1 MKDVPLP
8 EGRSPSDAAQR
19 RKPWLADRLSSW
31 LGHGRKPRASP
42 GAGDA
47 AAGDPAGGAP
57 AEPLSAREE
66 EQLRGALRLCLQAR
80 QTDSVAAGATAQFM
94 HRYQESG
101 AARRAELL
109 RVLALECGEQA
120 GATGAATLSGALA
133 GTRVR
138 FFKRFNTLPGGL
150 PFLVGLRADML
161 RQRKEIPQIAPLEE
175 DLGGLFSTWFDVG
188 FLELRPIT
196 WDSPAS
202 LLEKLMRYEAVH
214 EISSWADLRNRVDS
228 DRRCYAFF
236 HARWPSEPLIF
247 VEVAFLPE
255 MAGNVQALLDENAPL
270 EDLRKARWAI
280 FYSISNTQ
288 PGLRGVSF
296 GNFLLKRVIEEL
308 RREFPKLSSFAT
320 LSPIPGLNDW
330 LRKLDGAAVQ
340 EYIGASIAR
349 KLRKLDADFSLPTG
363 AALPAWLQ
371 EREEAEA
378 GGNTAGAARPA
389 GKAADALAL
398 RRDAALRLAAHY
410 LARETDR
417 DMPLDPVARFH
428 LGNGARIERLNWQA
442 DMSKKGLRQSSGLMV
457 NYLYDLDELDGNL
470 RKLAEGQP
478 AVGRAVAKLL

>member
-8 EGRSPSDAAQR
+8 EGLDTAQR
-19 RKPWLADRLSSW
+19 KKPRLADRLSSW
-31 LGHGRKPRASP
+31 LGHGRKPRP
-42 GAGDA
+42 GPEAGDA
-47 AAGDPAGGAP
+47 AA
-57 AEPLSAREE
+57 PLSAREE
-66 EQLRGALRLCLQAR
+66 EQLRGSLRLCLQAR

-94 HRYQESG
+94 QRYQESG
-101 AARRAELL
+101 AAQRTELL

-120 GATGAATLSGALA
+120 GAAGAATLSGALA

-236 HARWPSEPLIF
+236 HSRWPNEPLIF

-270 EDLRKARWAI
+270 EDLSKARWAI

-330 LRKLDGAAVQ
+330 LRKLDGAQAQ
-340 EYIGASIAR
+340 EYIGASIAK
-349 KLRKLDADFSLPTG
+349 KLRKLDADFSLPSG
-363 AALPAWLQ
+363 VALPSWLQ
-371 EREEAEA
+371 EREAAEDA
-378 GGNTAGAARPA
+378 GGADAAARP
-389 GKAADALAL
+389 GHKAADAQAL
-398 RRDAALRLAAHY
+398 RRDAAMRLAAHY
-410 LARETDR
+410 LARETHK

>member
-8 EGRSPSDAAQR
+8 EGRADAAQR

-31 LGHGRKPRASP
+31 LGHGRKRPAAI
-42 GAGDA
+42 GADA
-47 AAGDPAGGAP
+47 AAAGAP

-66 EQLRGALRLCLQAR
+66 RELRGALRLCLQAR
-80 QTDSVAAGATAQFM
+80 QTDSVAAEATAQFM
-94 HRYQESG
+94 RRYQESG
-101 AARRAELL
+101 MARRTELL
-109 RVLALECGEQA
+109 RVLALECSEQA
-120 GATGAATLSGALA
+120 GTPGTSSATLAGALA

-138 FFKRFNTLPGGL
+138 FFKRFNTLSGGL

-161 RQRKEIPQIAPLEE
+161 RHRKEIPQLVPLEE

-214 EISSWADLRNRVDS
+214 EISSWADLRNRLDS

-236 HARWPSEPLIF
+236 HPRWPSEPLIF

-255 MAGNVQALLDENAPL
+255 MAGNVQALLDENAPV
-270 EDLRKARWAI
+270 EDLRKVRWAI

-296 GNFLLKRVIEEL
+296 GNFLLKRVIDEL
-308 RREFPKLSSFAT
+308 RSEFPKLSSFAT

-330 LRKLDGAAVQ
+330 LRKLDEAQAQ
-340 EYIGASIAR
+340 EYIGAPIAK
-349 KLRKLDADFSLPTG
+349 KLKKLDAGFSLPTG

-371 EREEAEA
+371 ERDTAEA
-378 GGNTAGAARPA
+378 TANDAGETAHPADKSAAA
-389 GKAADALAL
+389 NAQAL

-417 DMPLDPVARFH
+417 GMPLDPVARFH

-442 DMSKKGLRQSSGLMV
+442 DMSKKGLRQSGGLMV

-478 AVGRAVAKLL
+478 AVGRAVGKLL